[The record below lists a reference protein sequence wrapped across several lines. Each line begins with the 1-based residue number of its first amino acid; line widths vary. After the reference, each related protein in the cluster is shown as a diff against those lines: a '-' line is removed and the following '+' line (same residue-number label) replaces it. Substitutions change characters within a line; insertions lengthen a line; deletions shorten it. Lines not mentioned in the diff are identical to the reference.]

1 MRKAR
6 VNERWQ
12 TKRSLLARAVGRLR
26 ERKDELAPPLRAPD
40 VDRGDY
46 GEKPAPIF
54 IVGCQRSGTSLLR
67 RILDS
72 HSRIACPPES
82 QFILPLVEILQG
94 KGASIETKYLS
105 GLASMG
111 YPRSEVEE
119 SLARFISAFFER
131 YAASQGKVRWADK
144 SPLYVNCLPEL
155 RDIFGPRARFVLPVR
170 HGLDV
175 AFSLSD
181 ADRDYPAIR
190 RHVAEAGGN
199 VAIGAGTFWAEQNAK
214 IQAFRAARPDMCFQI
229 RYEELTTDPGASLE
243 PLFAF
248 LEEPWEPDVI
258 DYGRFPHH
266 RGFEDSE
273 VRRRSR
279 IEPNSGR
286 YLAWPEHVQTA
297 VRKACEPMLLQ
308 LGYG

>member
-1 MRKAR
+1 MRKTRINA
-6 VNERWQ
+6 RWQ
-12 TKRSLLARAVGRLR
+12 TKRGFFARAAGRLS
-26 ERKDELAPPLRAPD
+26 ERKDEPAPPLVAPD
-40 VDRGDY
+40 FDRRDHS
-46 GEKPAPIF
+46 EESPPIF
-54 IVGCQRSGTSLLR
+54 VVGCQRSGTSLLR

-111 YPRSEVEE
+111 YSRSEVES

-131 YAASQGKVRWADK
+131 YASSQGKVRWADK
-144 SPLYVNCLPEL
+144 SPLYVDCLPEL
-155 RDIFGPRARFVLPVR
+155 RDIFGPRARFILLVR

-181 ADRDYPAIR
+181 AHRDYPAIR
-190 RHVAEAGGN
+190 RHVADAGGN
-199 VAIGAGTFWAEQNAK
+199 VAIGAGRFWAEQNAK
-214 IQAFRAARPDMCFQI
+214 IHAFRAASPDLCFQI
-229 RYEELTTDPGASLE
+229 RYEELTTDPRGALE

-248 LEEPWEPDVI
+248 LKEPWEPDVI
-258 DYGRFPHH
+258 DYGRFSHH
-266 RGFEDSE
+266 HGFEDSE

-297 VRKACEPMLLQ
+297 VREACEPMLSK
-308 LGYG
+308 LGYR